1 MALEEILIIGGV
13 AAGLSAASRARRLS
27 PSAHITVLEKGPVAG
42 YGACGLPYFLSGRIA
57 SLDRLLAHP
66 PEFFRKQRNIDLR
79 VNHEALAIEP
89 GRRRVAVR
97 AEGKAE
103 QWFGYDRLVI
113 ATGARSHWTPPG
125 LRNVFAANTWAQV
138 EALDRALTG
147 ENLRRVTVV
156 GGGYIG
162 LEVAEALRLRGLE
175 VTLIDRRGTLLH
187 GLEEGLAAALPG
199 LVRAAGI
206 TLHQGVNAEGL
217 EGAAGGRV
225 LGVRTA
231 KGVIEAD
238 AVINCAGLRPEVA
251 LAQAAGVTLGRFGG
265 IEVDDRQQTNLAGI
279 FAAGDCAETRDRVT
293 GRAIWVP
300 LGAAANKQGRVAGQN
315 AAGGAAARFA
325 GVLGTLAVPLFGEE
339 WGRTGL
345 SLEQA
350 RAAGYDAAT
359 ETVAGES
366 QAGYLAPR
374 PITVTLVYQ
383 PSTARLLGCHLRGAP
398 GTVAGRLGVAAVALA
413 AGMKLEELEQQD
425 LPYAP
430 GLAPL
435 YDPLLIAAHNARSH

>member
-1 MALEEILIIGGV
+1 LDEILIIGGV
-13 AAGLSAASRARRLS
+13 AAGLSAASRARRLA

-42 YGACGLPYFLSGRIA
+42 YGACGLPYFLSRRIA

-79 VNHEALAIEP
+79 VNHEALVIEP
-89 GRRRVAVR
+89 GRRRVLVR
-97 AEGKAE
+97 SEGQAE
-103 QWFGYDRLVI
+103 QWLGYDRLVV
-113 ATGARSHWTPPG
+113 ATGARSYWAPAA

-187 GLEEGLAAALPG
+187 GLDEGLAAGLPE
-199 LVRAAGI
+199 LVRGAGI
-206 TLHQGVNAEGL
+206 TLHQGVNVEGL
-217 EGAAGGRV
+217 EGEPGGRV

-231 KGVIEAD
+231 NGVIAAD

-265 IEVDDRQQTNLAGI
+265 VAVDDRQQTNLPGI

-315 AAGGAAARFA
+315 AAGGVAARFA

-350 RAAGYDAAT
+350 RAAGFDAAA
-359 ETVAGES
+359 ETVAGQSE
-366 QAGYLAPR
+366 AAYLTPR
-374 PITVTLVYQ
+374 PITVTLIHQ
-383 PSTARLLGCHLRGAP
+383 PSTGRLLGCHLRGGP

-413 AGMKLEELEQQD
+413 AGMTLAELEQQD

-435 YDPLLIAAHNARSH
+435 YDPLLIAAHNAARH